1 MRATVRKQGDFAVL
15 LIDYSLI
22 SSFDCALI
30 FVAFENRENSLKS
43 LIKSGIEKNKS
54 KTGAENCVAVISNCC
69 GLNLE

>member
-30 FVAFENRENSLKS
+30 FVAFENRENSWKS
-43 LIKSGIEKNKS
+43 PIISESVKNKS
-54 KTGAENCVAVISNCC
+54 KTGAINCVAVISNC
-69 GLNLE
+69 